1 MALLGFNLPRM
12 SDSNRGENKEI
23 TEIKDYLYQLT
34 DQLRYVLQN
43 IDEDNFNDGF
53 SDVLSEEMRQSLNAT
68 DSQVRGIASS
78 VSNLA
83 NNIAEVENTL
93 SDEIDAL
100 SDEIDGVRAL
110 IPQIE
115 SGTAT
120 AAATVDITFAKEYT
134 AIPYVGINAVGL
146 TATLT
151 AVTLTGATVTVTDE
165 TIPDGSI
172 ITWVAIGG

>member
-78 VSNLA
+78 VSSLA
-83 NNIAEVENTL
+83 NNIAEVENT
-93 SDEIDAL
+93 L

-120 AAATVDITFAKEYT
+120 AAATVEITFEEEHT